1 MKDLKLYICAGVFIL
16 LTAVKI
22 LSPQLSEDVAEGIKY
37 VLNMEKEQTETIIA
51 LGSSLTKDDI
61 IKVFDFAKDAVT

>member
-22 LSPQLSEDVAEGIKY
+22 LSPQLSEDVAESIKY

>member
-22 LSPQLSEDVAEGIKY
+22 LSPQLSEDVTESIKY